1 MSSNTAT
8 VHKAA
13 DPQDRFLQNIRALK
27 SMLALKSTNTIST
40 TAASSSLANEQ
51 EQAASPSAVGDH
63 RRTTSDAAAAAAATE
78 ADKRVI
84 RTLKRQIE
92 DLSHRLEESEK
103 VSDRERTLRESLEG
117 AFDRLTEHRKELQ
130 RQLDQSLQQQQQST
144 TGSPTKKTRTS
155 YHHPVADESG
165 VTLETR
171 ILSVEAEK
179 VEALGWYQQAQQKLV
194 VKEQELSSAQ
204 RKIQQLEESLAA
216 ATTSR
221 HSTPANPRSF
231 SAAATTTTDQLMER
245 AAHSETKLQDL
256 QQAKEKLQRILD
268 GDPAEKR
275 AVEQLVRLVPRS
287 IRLLPFACVCGWL
300 ILMLVCPLA
309 HSGSIIAPKESATGR
324 TDGRYRCE

>member
-1 MSSNTAT
+1 M
-8 VHKAA
+8 HKAA

-27 SMLALKSTNTIST
+27 SMLALKSTNNRN
-40 TAASSSLANEQ
+40 TATSLANEQ
-51 EQAASPSAVGDH
+51 EHPASPSAVGDH
-63 RRTTSDAAAAAAATE
+63 NRRTTTTTASDAAAAAVATE
-78 ADKRVI
+78 ADKRAI

-117 AFDRLTEHRKELQ
+117 AFDRLTDHRKELQ
-130 RQLDQSLQQQQQST
+130 RQLDQSLQQQQST
-144 TGSPTKKTRTS
+144 TRSPSKKTRTS
-155 YHHPVADESG
+155 YHHPAADESG

-194 VKEQELSSAQ
+194 VKEQELTSAQ

-221 HSTPANPRSF
+221 HSPPANPRTST
-231 SAAATTTTDQLMER
+231 AAATTTTDQLVER

-275 AVEQLVRLVPRS
+275 AVEQLVRS
-287 IRLLPFACVCGWL
+287 IPSPVVVFFFLRFACG
-300 ILMLVCPLA
+300 
-309 HSGSIIAPKESATGR
+309 
-324 TDGRYRCE
+324 